1 MDFNLIAQAWL
12 PVVRQDGSTGM
23 VAPWGIAGGDPPAV
37 DLAAPRAEFRAAL
50 LEFLVGLLQT
60 ACPPKDDREWRARL
74 KKPPEPRELR
84 ELLALLQPYFNLFSA
99 APRFLQDAALRPDSP
114 HTFPVRD
121 LLIEDTTGHF
131 APEGADQAFCPTC
144 AAMALF
150 TLQAFA
156 PAGGRG
162 NMTSLRGGG
171 PLSTLVRGD
180 TLWRT
185 VWANVLPLTEKGVVA
200 ATSADLASGGVFPWA
215 GPPIPAHGFTD
226 KTWPEDKHFLHS
238 YWGMPR
244 RLLLLPEETVAPEP
258 CALCAEEGNVLVRR
272 YVSRPDGYDYG
283 DTWRHPLTPYRVQGG
298 NNPTLSVKGSANI
311 TGYTHWLGV
320 VYGDPA
326 DSRAPLVPAACVR
339 HFRTAQDEP
348 DPAQYP
354 GLGVAGFDMDN
365 MKPRQWCEGR
375 FPLLHVAAE
384 HEDDFRARITAM
396 IQAAEETRK
405 KLMGAL
411 KGALFPEGS
420 PAKID
425 ASLFVNAAAIFWAST
440 EGEFYCLAAQ
450 CAPDP
455 GLDATLPV
463 RTAWAAKLRATA
475 LEVFDGETG
484 RGRFRPEE
492 ARRVVNARRILLI
505 GMAKAL
511 PKLLALPEAPKPKK
525 RKEAAQ

>member
-1 MDFNLIAQAWL
+1 MNFNLITEPWL
-12 PVVRQDGSTGM
+12 PVTLADGSVAR
-23 VAPWGIAGGDPPAV
+23 VAPWGIVGSDPPAV

-60 ACPPKDDREWRARL
+60 ACPPKDDREWRKRL
-74 KKPPEPRELR
+74 DTPPSADELR
-84 ELLALLQPYFNLFSA
+84 DLLTPLEPYFNLFCA
-99 APRFLQDAALRPDSP
+99 APRFLQDAALSPASP

-131 APEGADQAFCPTC
+131 APEGEGEAFCPAC

-156 PAGGRG
+156 GAGGAG
-162 NMTSLRGGG
+162 IMTSQRGGG

-185 VWANVLPLTEKGVVA
+185 VWANVLPLTEKGVA
-200 ATSADLASGGVFPWA
+200 AAASADLATGGVFPWVK
-215 GPPIPAHGFTD
+215 PPIPAQGFTD
-226 KTWPEDKHFLHS
+226 KTWPEEKHSLHS

-244 RLLLLPEETVAPEP
+244 RILLLPEEVAAPEP
-258 CALCAEEGNVLVRR
+258 CALCAEAGKVFVRR
-272 YVSRPDGYDYG
+272 YVSRPHGYDYG

-298 NNPTLSVKGSANI
+298 GKPTLSVKGAANV

-320 VYGDPA
+320 VYGDPS
-326 DSRAPLVPAACVR
+326 DSRAPLIPAACVR
-339 HFRTAQDEP
+339 HFRAAKDDP
-348 DPAQYP
+348 DPAHYP
-354 GLGVAGFDMDN
+354 GLGVAGFDMDKA
-365 MKPRQWCEGR
+365 KPRQWCEGR
-375 FPLLHVAAE
+375 FPLLHVRPE
-384 HEDDFRARITAM
+384 DEDDFRARVTAM

-411 KGALFPEGS
+411 KAALFPEGS

-425 ASLFVNAAAIFWAST
+425 ASLFVNAAAIFWSST
-440 EGEFYCLAAQ
+440 EGEFYKQAAQ

-455 GLDATLPV
+455 GLEATLPA
-463 RTAWAAKLRATA
+463 RTAWAAKLRSAA
-475 LEVFDGETG
+475 LDIFDAETD
-484 RGRFRPEE
+484 RGRFRPDE

-505 GMAKAL
+505 GMAKTL
-511 PKLLALPEAPKPKK
+511 PGLLNLPEAPKPKK